1 MISFGAGQW
10 RFHVRAAAVV
20 RDADFVLLHRM
31 ADELFWALPGGRVE
45 VGETAEVA
53 VQREMREELGAEV
66 RVRGLQAVVEN
77 YFMFQGRPQ
86 HGIELHFE
94 VSLAEGSPLLR
105 CEPFERIEDGG
116 VGLNGD
122 VASST
127 RLLFQW
133 FKVADLELLDLRPAF
148 LRQSLRADRNAGV
161 QHFVQADL
169 R

>member
-1 MISFGAGQW
+1 MISFSAGQW

-20 RDADFVLLHRM
+20 RDGDFVLLHRM
-31 ADELFWALPGGRVE
+31 ADDLFWALPGGRVE

-66 RVRGLQAVVEN
+66 LVRGLQAVVEN
-77 YFMFQGRPQ
+77 FFTHQERPQ

-94 VSLAEGSPLLR
+94 VSLADGSSLLR

-116 VGLNGD
+116 VGLNGNN
-122 VASST
+122 ASST

-133 FKVADLELLDLRPAF
+133 FDVGDLEALDVRPAF
-148 LRQSLRADRNAGV
+148 LRKSLRKPWTAGV
-161 QHFVQADL
+161 QHFVQDD
-169 R
+169 RG